1 MRGLFRSISQAA
13 PPEIAKPAMQP
24 LRVSTSNRQFYF
36 VFGGLTTVWVV
47 TSVQYALYSEWWS
60 IPSNGAS
67 LMAILS
73 GLVTSW
79 ILTPFLHT
87 ETEHVWHL
95 QALRGRLLRW
105 PLVLGVVTLNGT
117 LGIAAGVL
125 VMNKL
130 VFPELAAEAG
140 NLRTLF
146 LGSVIANVLITQVA
160 GWALQAF
167 LTFLVATLLGGT
179 GSPRYY
185 FQLVGLAYVGYLLLT
200 IVLGIYNE
208 LILDRGVTLDQLN
221 ETIVDHHFHVYSK
234 STEYLVLS
242 LIGGGIFTRERFDFL
257 KSMTCAVMPSF
268 LLLTLTSILQWLL
281 P

>member
-1 MRGLFRSISQAA
+1 
-13 PPEIAKPAMQP
+13 MQP
-24 LRVSTSNRQFYF
+24 LRVPTSNRHFYV
-36 VFGGLTTVWVV
+36 VFGGLTTVWGV
-47 TSVQYALYSEWWS
+47 TSALYALYSEWWS

-73 GLVTSW
+73 GLTTSW
-79 ILTPFLHT
+79 MLAPFLFGAS
-87 ETEHVWHL
+87 ENGNLL
-95 QALRGRLLRW
+95 QVLRGRLFQW

-117 LGIAAGVL
+117 LGITAGLL
-125 VMNKL
+125 VMNRL
-130 VFPELAAEAG
+130 IFPEFAAETG

-200 IVLGIYNE
+200 IILGIYNE
-208 LILDRGVTLDQLN
+208 SILDRSVTLDQLN
-221 ETIVDHHFHVYSK
+221 ETIVDQHYHVYSK
-234 STEYLVLS
+234 SGEYLVLS
-242 LIGGGIFTRERFDFL
+242 LIGGGIFLRERFNFL
-257 KSMTCAVMPSF
+257 KSMTCAVMPSV